1 MRRRRQKFQVPQ
13 QLAAA
18 KRRCGEVAETLFAS
32 LRRLAVMPIRPR
44 PSGRRHT
51 SLTTIQWRISFY
63 CFALIL
69 SSGDSAGGRDQFLA
83 RICMSRVDASAHVA
97 TEGAQPEAIH
107 SRVDVRDNSAL
118 RAPVGGH
125 VKRATD
131 IALAATALVL
141 LAPVSLLIAALLHIG
156 LGRPVFTAQQRI
168 GFAGRRFTAYM
179 FSTLPNVGVRSQ
191 AGQSPLAR
199 CAVNVLR
206 GSGLD
211 RLPELVSILRGDMSF
226 VGPRPVQVGQPG
238 PHRPHYFAA
247 RPGLIG
253 VYPTYRFGPMEAR
266 GRAAMDRYYVR
277 RWTIW
282 LDLAV
287 LARSLKEAS

>member
-1 MRRRRQKFQVPQ
+1 
-13 QLAAA
+13 
-18 KRRCGEVAETLFAS
+18 
-32 LRRLAVMPIRPR
+32 
-44 PSGRRHT
+44 
-51 SLTTIQWRISFY
+51 
-63 CFALIL
+63 
-69 SSGDSAGGRDQFLA
+69 
-83 RICMSRVDASAHVA
+83 MSRVDASVYVA
-97 TEGAQPEAIH
+97 TQGAQPDAIRG
-107 SRVDVRDNSAL
+107 SVDVRDDNAL

-141 LAPVSLLIAALLHIG
+141 LAPVLLLIAVLLHVG
-156 LGRPVFTAQQRI
+156 LGRPVLMAQQRI
-168 GFAGRRFTAYM
+168 GFAGRRFTAYV
-179 FSTLPNVGVRSQ
+179 FSTLPNIGVRTQ
-191 AGQSPLAR
+191 AGQSSLAR
-199 CAVNVLR
+199 SAVSVLR

-238 PHRPHYFAA
+238 PHCPDYFAA

-253 VYPTYRFGPMEAR
+253 VYPTYQFGQTGER

-287 LARSLKEAS
+287 LARSLKEAT